1 LYLYNK
7 ITLKIKSKASN
18 EQEPNGSMRMPSK
31 EFEEKLRQ
39 ARVRRMKESYEKRMK
54 EYRER

>member
-1 LYLYNK
+1 
-7 ITLKIKSKASN
+7 
-18 EQEPNGSMRMPSK
+18 MRMPSK